1 MSVYSSSTVW
11 LTFQVVFL
19 PLETRVQRA
28 SQNASGGALFPF
40 SHLTILL
47 VTNCRVTKLFN
58 HKRMT
63 HGSWRGESALLE
75 SAVLKTPAAR
85 FWIASY
91 LAMKFREDVFIF
103 GNLNFTDF
111 QRKTSHAVCF
121 FLNFTTI
128 KKKYQTHV
136 FPISSPPDNLE
147 NLFRRTLCHTAG
159 RERIQLNGLVTIE
172 HSHSGLLGRR
182 EVENE

>member
-1 MSVYSSSTVW
+1 MVDECLLLFNCVVNF
-11 LTFQVVFL
+11 LVVFL
-19 PLETRVQRA
+19 PLETRVQWA

-111 QRKTSHAVCF
+111 
-121 FLNFTTI
+121 
-128 KKKYQTHV
+128 
-136 FPISSPPDNLE
+136 
-147 NLFRRTLCHTAG
+147 
-159 RERIQLNGLVTIE
+159 
-172 HSHSGLLGRR
+172 
-182 EVENE
+182 